1 MDKVWND
8 NNNSD
13 NIRLDNVT
21 VQLVADGNPVADKT
35 AILNEIN
42 NWSASFTDLPK
53 YANGRQIAYTVKEIS
68 TQGGYSVA
76 ITSNE
81 TEDGTFSYTVT
92 NTHTPT
98 SGEVL
103 ISKRDVGGSEI
114 KGATL
119 KLTAENDVTSDG
131 QSFQPMDIRRHAGE
145 AQTQERHI
153 HVDRNQGPR
162 RIPALQPHQV
172 HGDDELRW

>member
-1 MDKVWND
+1 M
-8 NNNSD
+8 
-13 NIRLDNVT
+13 
-21 VQLVADGNPVADKT
+21 ADKT

-131 QSFQPMDIRRHAGE
+131 QSFQPITWISDGTPEKLKLRNGTYTLTETKAPDGYLPSSPIKFMVTMNSDGKAIVKIVSDGTSANVGE
-145 AQTQERHI
+145 TARS
-153 HVDRNQGPR
+153 
-162 RIPALQPHQV
+162 
-172 HGDDELRW
+172 